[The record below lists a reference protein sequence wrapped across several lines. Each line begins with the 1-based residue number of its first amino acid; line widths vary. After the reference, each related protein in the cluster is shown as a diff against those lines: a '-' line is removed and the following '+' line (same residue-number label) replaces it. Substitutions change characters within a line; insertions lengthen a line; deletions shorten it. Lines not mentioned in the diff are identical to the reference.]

1 MSTPEEF
8 LGQLAWNAE
17 RSHTACGEDVYDIS
31 GSLFGLIKHMDG
43 KDDSHFYPTDKA
55 VAWASGSGGLVKDL
69 QDCCGKDSKQCLC
82 NIAKNVGLLD
92 ESNHL
97 YTGAGTYS
105 FIAFAGTVGTQAG
118 GADNKVISPTW
129 ANLAEVLP
137 TTYDWV
143 FSSMKL
149 TPGATAKLQDKE
161 TCGLASTMQTL
172 QDISGQ
178 HKLGTS
184 EAFEY
189 VFNTYTSPACTATYC
204 PCKGVGDDGDHCDN
218 LCKDGYCDDAAVVH
232 FCGDGGA
239 EACDPSQFLC
249 KRTDGAEVGYVRAYL
264 QMFLDCV
271 EVFQGNGCSQGSKE
285 DGSCV
290 EEFIALPNPE
300 ISKQTAIQELVS
312 DMPGSC
318 TPDN

>member
-1 MSTPEEF
+1 
-8 LGQLAWNAE
+8 
-17 RSHTACGEDVYDIS
+17 
-31 GSLFGLIKHMDG
+31 MD
-43 KDDSHFYPTDKA
+43 
-55 VAWASGSGGLVKDL
+55 
-69 QDCCGKDSKQCLC
+69 
-82 NIAKNVGLLD
+82 
-92 ESNHL
+92 
-97 YTGAGTYS
+97 
-105 FIAFAGTVGTQAG
+105 
-118 GADNKVISPTW
+118 
-129 ANLAEVLP
+129 
-137 TTYDWV
+137 
-143 FSSMKL
+143 
-149 TPGATAKLQDKE
+149 TPGAIAKLQDKE

-178 HKLGTS
+178 RKLGTS

-189 VFNTYTSPACTATYC
+189 IFNTYTSPACTATYC

-239 EACDPSQFLC
+239 EAGDPSQFLC
-249 KRTDGAEVGYVRAYL
+249 KRTDSAEVGYVRAYL

-285 DGSCV
+285 HGNCV

-318 TPDN
+318 TPDSQRSFLHLRKVLFLQPLAYSRFARARLNLAGMEPCLTVPLTAPDLGLCTGG